1 VADVRGMKELGLSTT
16 MYMCVAP
23 QDVVSSPKRRTAAI
37 GHFTE
42 HKAGTMQDPANGF
55 RRIPLPRTPVIRA
68 RRRAKAAT
76 PRPSPSRY
84 VALTFRRDTTTVR
97 RDGGGLLNAR
107 QDAIIIGLGGLLA
120 PFGQERIAQPG
131 NS

>member
-55 RRIPLPRTPVIRA
+55 RRIT
-68 RRRAKAAT
+68 
-76 PRPSPSRY
+76 
-84 VALTFRRDTTTVR
+84 
-97 RDGGGLLNAR
+97 LLGKSVNKCR
-107 QDAIIIGLGGLLA
+107 KKVPEPPKVTGY
-120 PFGQERIAQPG
+120 
-131 NS
+131 S